1 MKKSAIVVLSFVAL
15 SSALLAQKKTS
26 SQVSNPSIEL
36 VGVKLHLGMTKA
48 DVAERYVGTQVTKI
62 SEDFWIIGKA
72 GNSGTARFKNERLEF
87 ADRSWIYTGD
97 DPIDSLFA
105 AVSSLNRDGYY
116 SCKVAADT
124 LNTPVYADNRGLPAS
139 NTSAERIWIVCG
151 IKSVLISKMK
161 IGDHPPGADVS
172 ERLGSFDVDSK

>member
-1 MKKSAIVVLSFVAL
+1 MKRTALVLLALVGL
-15 SSALLAQKKTS
+15 SSVLLAQKKTPPE
-26 SQVSNPSIEL
+26 VSKASIEL

-48 DVAERYVGTQVTKI
+48 DVAERYVGTQVTKV
-62 SEDFWIIGKA
+62 SEDFWIIGKV
-72 GNSGTARFKNERLEF
+72 GMSGTVRFKNEKLRFVE
-87 ADRSWIYTGD
+87 RSWIYTGD
-97 DPIDSLFA
+97 DPIDSIYA
-105 AVSSLNRDGYY
+105 AVSSLNHDGYF

-124 LNTPVYADNRGLPAS
+124 LNNPVYAENQGLPVS

-161 IGDHPPGADVS
+161 IGDRPPGADVS